1 MSEGKSEFRGENDKN
16 RVFVRLY
23 RGKPRLCAVES
34 DWSA

>member
-1 MSEGKSEFRGENDKN
+1 MRGGESDYRGKNDNN

-23 RGKPRLCAVES
+23 RGKPRLCAVEY